1 MGSDSSKDKALKK
14 WVVFSES
21 MIIYVTRR
29 KICRTVWS
37 VNSRRDVIQGSWKSP
52 SLVNYS

>member
-21 MIIYVTRR
+21 TIIYVTRR